1 MPPSLSLLNCWGEGL
16 DEALTLHCPSKLL
29 RPPCPERL
37 CFFQS
42 MGEGAAGAGL
52 LPPLLDVPTLI
63 SDYRSRAQWSMA
75 QEEEFSRLPAVP
87 QRPVVKE
94 LLTLPSQA
102 A

>member
-1 MPPSLSLLNCWGEGL
+1 MSSSSPGSEGEGQ
-16 DEALTLHCPSKLL
+16 AT
-29 RPPCPERL
+29 PPRATCGLVTGEQEVSSGL
-37 CFFQS
+37 GGQFQS

-87 QRPVVKE
+87 QPPVVKE